1 VNYVLNNGFLKNQM
15 NENPTKQ
22 VFDIHVK
29 KKNQL
34 IEKKKSNYGHSKV
47 QNYLWVQ
54 VFVIFIW
61 NSRFFLTRITY

>member
-1 VNYVLNNGFLKNQM
+1 M

-34 IEKKKSNYGHSKV
+34 IEKKNPIMVIQKSKTIYGFK
-47 QNYLWVQ
+47 
-54 VFVIFIW
+54 
-61 NSRFFLTRITY
+61 FL